1 MEIRQHGRYEY
12 SPICNRPGYEWP
24 DGKQLAFYIALNIEH
39 FSFGE
44 GLGHTPTNP
53 GKQPDVRNFAWRD
66 YGLRVGIWRIFD
78 LFDEMGLPACH
89 LMNSSIYDYAP
100 EIPERIRKRGDE
112 FVGHGRTNSEQQGD
126 YTENDEWA
134 LIEEVVSAF
143 NEYEGHGPDG
153 WMGPWISES
162 GVTPDLLK
170 EAGCRYIM
178 DWPCDDQP
186 IWMKTRSGPILSVP
200 YHIEINDSPAQLTRR
215 HTASEFSEMTIGHFE
230 ELLLQSQS
238 QPLVFSLALHTFVVG
253 QPYRLAG
260 LRNILNHILDH
271 SDAEKIWLTRPG
283 KIVDHIESLPRG
295 IVPGDE
301 YLED

>member
-1 MEIRQHGRYEY
+1 MKIRQHGRYQY
-12 SPICNRPGYEWP
+12 SPIFNRPIYTWP
-24 DGKQLAFYIALNIEH
+24 DKKKLAFYIALNIEH

-53 GKQPDVRNFAWRD
+53 GPQPDVRNFAWRD

-78 LFDEMGLPACH
+78 LLDELGLPACH

-100 EIPERIRKRGDE
+100 EIPQRIRQRGDE
-112 FVGHGRTNSEQQGD
+112 FVGHGRTNSEQQSD
-126 YTENDEWA
+126 YSEDDERTLIND
-134 LIEEVVSAF
+134 VVSVF
-143 NEYEGHGPDG
+143 KRHEGKGLDG

-162 GVTPDLLK
+162 EVTPDLLK
-170 EAGCRYIM
+170 EAGCSYIM

-186 IWMKTRSGPILSVP
+186 IWMKTRSGPLLSIP
-200 YHIEINDSPAQLTRR
+200 YHIEINDSPSQLTRR
-215 HTASEFSEMTIGHFE
+215 HTANEFSEITIAHFDE
-230 ELLLQSQS
+230 MLLQSQS

-260 LRNILNHILDH
+260 LRKILNHILNHPEAD
-271 SDAEKIWLTRPG
+271 KVWCTRPG
-283 KIVDHIESLPRG
+283 EIADHVSALPLG

-301 YLED
+301 LLAE

>member
-1 MEIRQHGRYEY
+1 MKIRQHGRYQY
-12 SPICNRPGYEWP
+12 SPIGSRPSYDWP
-24 DGKQLAFYIALNIEH
+24 DRKKLAFYIALNIEH

-53 GKQPDVRNFAWRD
+53 GRQPDVRNFAWRD

-78 LFDEMGLPACH
+78 LLDELDLPACH

-100 EIPERIRKRGDE
+100 EIPERIRQRGDE
-112 FVGHGRTNSEQQGD
+112 FVGHGRTNSEQQSD
-126 YTENDEWA
+126 YGEDDERT
-134 LIEEVVSAF
+134 LIDEVVSVF
-143 NEYEGHGPDG
+143 KRHEGNGPDG

-162 GVTPDLLK
+162 DVTPDLLK

-186 IWMKTRSGPILSVP
+186 IWMKTRSGPLLSIP

-215 HTASEFSEMTIGHFE
+215 HTANEFSEITIGHFDE
-230 ELLLQSQS
+230 MLRQSKS

-260 LRNILNHILDH
+260 LRKILNHILEH
-271 SDAEKIWLTRPG
+271 PDADNVWFTRPG
-283 KIVDHIESLPRG
+283 KIADHISTLPSG

-301 YLED
+301 LVAE